1 MSNKYSQR
9 VHNALHNLA
18 DKEVP
23 EVQEL
28 LVEMDI
34 EIDELTAENMNLR
47 KRLSREAYGEF

>member
-9 VHNALHNLA
+9 IHEALNAFSLGQDSEA
-18 DKEVP
+18 F
-23 EVQEL
+23 EL